1 MLWGMYNGY
10 RVGLVQTIDDLTSVR
25 RLFEAYPK
33 TIVGGDTETTG
44 LCYLNDHVVGVCLSG
59 GRSYS
64 KSDYCGFY
72 LPIRHAGYMSN
83 LPVDAVFD
91 LVQWVLDNRTTFWW
105 NRNFDFS
112 MIEKEGVRVP
122 FVGQSHDIQAMAHEV
137 YNEKYPRL
145 KDFAKRLFKFQ
156 TIEFSDNNAK
166 NNNFGCFADDT
177 EFLTPLGF
185 RRFDA
190 ISEGQRIAQY
200 NPVTGGLEFV
210 VPTRR
215 YSYTVQS
222 TTHLQGAF
230 VDSLMTDN
238 HRVYLV
244 DTASA
249 LGRPT
254 CEALEDGY
262 CCEAWSLYGRDS
274 LSVRVGTTGLVGRP
288 YRAFYSL
295 PTFSGGVQQVRS
307 ASFWALCGLLVGGCH
322 AMVDNTMLIGVSTGS
337 AASCISSILDQLG
350 YPYKTFSLG
359 FEIQL
364 PAAFSSWFLRNFTR
378 GGATRLPLFLR
389 TRSQRERR
397 FFLRGFLWSMGCLPS
412 ESSLRGSSYCWTLEE
427 RLHEDLS
434 CLLTGLGIAHTTRC
448 LGLCS
453 YEYTFASG
461 PIEKLSAAGW
471 SREGA
476 SRVVCFSV
484 PSSLLIV
491 RRRGKTFI
499 SGNSTDPETTF
510 VYAAADPLITTLCG
524 LKIWS
529 DYSQVHKIYATD
541 NLCGEAVRRL
551 TQEEIFLDFTFLK
564 EELMRASQSTE
575 DVRMQIYQFVGYP
588 FNINSNREVVDALSR
603 FVTLTVRTKSGGFKI
618 DKEIL
623 ASIDHPLAKLLLS
636 YSGWSTYQKFV
647 EKMSSWAG
655 TQVRFNYNTVVALT
669 GRLSSSASEGN
680 NYYKA
685 YNATNCPKVEVKGYL
700 HEDPLLGFKL
710 TETADG
716 CLTKDGSPIRMK
728 TKAGLRKAF
737 IPNPQGQEGEWVML
751 GCDYCVHPDTIVTT
765 QEYGRCRI
773 GDLVGKDVNVLTPY
787 GYRKAVNVHHTE
799 LRQCVVITLAD
810 GHKLTCSREHRLW
823 VRRDGVDCWVQVKD
837 LRGDEYVYTDS
848 DVCQPEICL

>member
-1 MLWGMYNGY
+1 MLWGSYNGY
-10 RVGLVQTIDDLTSVR
+10 RVGLVQTVDDLMWVR
-25 RLFEAYPK
+25 ELFASHPK
-33 TIVGGDTETTG
+33 IIVGCDTETTG
-44 LCYLNDHVVGVCLSG
+44 LDYINDHIVGVCLSG

-72 LPIRHAGYMSN
+72 LPVRHAGYMSN
-83 LPVDAVFD
+83 LPVSAVLD
-91 LVQWVLDNRTTFWW
+91 LVQWVLANRTTFWW

-112 MIEKEGVRVP
+112 MLEKEGVVLP

-166 NNNFGCFADDT
+166 NNNFGCFAADT

-185 RRFDA
+185 RRFDD
-190 ISEGQRIAQY
+190 IREGQCIAQY
-200 NPVTGGLEFV
+200 NPITGGLEFV

-215 YSYTVQS
+215 YSYTAHS

-238 HRVYLV
+238 HRVYLA
-244 DTASA
+244 DTTSVRGRSTYEA
-249 LGRPT
+249 LG
-254 CEALEDGY
+254 DGC
-262 CCEAWSLYGRDS
+262 CCEAWSLYGRGS
-274 LSVRVGTTGLVGRP
+274 FSVRVGTAGLVGRP

-295 PTFSGGVQQVRS
+295 PCFSGGVQQVRS
-307 ASFWALCGLLVGGCH
+307 TSFWALCGLLVSGCRT
-322 AMVDNTMLIGVSTGS
+322 MVDNAMTVVVSTSG
-337 AASCISSILDQLG
+337 AASYISSILDQLG

-359 FEIQL
+359 FELQL
-364 PAAFSSWFLRNFTR
+364 PAAFDSWFLRNFTR

-397 FFLRGFLWSMGCLPS
+397 FFLRGFLWGMGCLPS
-412 ESSLRGSSYCWTLEE
+412 ESSLRGYSYCWTLEE

-434 CLLTGLGIAHTTRC
+434 CFLTGLGIAHTTRC
-448 LGLCS
+448 LGLYS

-461 PIEKLSAAGW
+461 TVEELSADSW

-484 PSSLLIV
+484 PSSVLVV

-510 VYAAADPLITTLCG
+510 VYAAADALITTLCG
-524 LKIWS
+524 LKLWS
-529 DYSQVHKIYATD
+529 DYPQVHKIYATD

-551 TQEEIFLDFTFLK
+551 TQEEIFLDFNFLH
-564 EELMRASQSTE
+564 EELQRASQSTE
-575 DVRMQIYQFVGYP
+575 DVRMRIYQFVGYP
-588 FNINSNREVVDALSR
+588 FNINSNREVADALSR

-623 ASIDHPLAKLLLS
+623 SAIDHPLAQLLLS
-636 YSGWSTYQKFV
+636 YSSWSTYQQFV
-647 EKMSSWAG
+647 AKMASWVG
-655 TQVRFNYNTVVALT
+655 TPVRFNYNTVVALT
-669 GRLSSSASEGN
+669 GRLSSSASAGN
-680 NYYKA
+680 SYYKA

-700 HEDPLLGFKL
+700 HEDPLLGFRL
-710 TETADG
+710 SETADG
-716 CLTKDGSPIRMK
+716 SLLKDGVPVRMK

-737 IPNPQGQEGEWVML
+737 IPNPPGAAGEWVML
-751 GCDYCVHPDTIVTT
+751 GCDYCVHPDTIVITR
-765 QEYGRCRI
+765 ERGRCRI
-773 GDLVGKDVNVLTPY
+773 GDIVGADVHVLTPY
-787 GYRKAVNVHHTE
+787 GYRKASNIHTTG
-799 LRQCVVITLAD
+799 LRQCVVVTLAD
-810 GHKLTCSREHRLW
+810 GHRLTCSPEHRLW
-823 VRRDGVDCWVQVKD
+823 VRRDSVDCWVRVKD

-848 DVCQPEICL
+848 DSCSPELCL